1 MRNIE
6 GLEIMLNLWQ
16 EARAVSVDLF
26 NYSCAFLEGPVKHMN
41 VD

>member
-6 GLEIMLNLWQ
+6 GLEMMLNLWQ
-16 EARAVSVDLF
+16 EARAVSDDLF
-26 NYSCAFLEGPVKHMN
+26 NYQRASLEGPVKHMN